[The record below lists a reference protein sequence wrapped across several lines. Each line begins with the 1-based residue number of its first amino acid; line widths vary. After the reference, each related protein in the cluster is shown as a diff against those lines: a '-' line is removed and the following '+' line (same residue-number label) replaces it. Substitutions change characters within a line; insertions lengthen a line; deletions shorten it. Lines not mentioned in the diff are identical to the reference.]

1 MSYMVFGVYIVK
13 KHSCPGLTCYRKM
26 PLFNSKTKKKEE
38 KEKEE
43 GKNNNEVEQRASKG
57 V

>member
-13 KHSCPGLTCYRKM
+13 KHSCPGLTCYRRM
-26 PLFNSKTKKKEE
+26 PLFKEKKKKKK

-43 GKNNNEVEQRASKG
+43 GKNNNEVEQRVSKG